1 MKNKRDGFT
10 LVEIIAVIII
20 IGIIALIAIPAV
32 LQYLNSAS
40 DSVFTNHEKTMASA
54 AKNYTINCL
63 NNNLNCSLPDDGGN
77 KKVDLKTLS
86 EEGYIDEIVDPETN
100 IACDTQNSYV
110 IINKDNNDYS
120 YDACLVCDSYKSTN
134 SKCDVDSIPPRCG
147 NVSSNKSDWGVGN
160 ETITVSCIDDESGCT
175 KGTFSKVFSA
185 TDTLYF
191 IEISDATGN
200 KTQCDVSSNVHY
212 DNGAPVC
219 SINAQ
224 GEVYEDGI
232 YYGDVKA
239 ILTAED
245 NESGVASFKFSNGV
259 DVFTDKK
266 TIDLGVGE
274 THLTGQVTDKSNN
287 TSSCDL
293 IVVKNRD
300 FVVRY
305 DDNGGSLCSDKTL
318 KVTYKRPYNKYGN
331 LCTPEKVGNT
341 FNGWYLERAFTT
353 IINNSSIFN
362 KKEDITLYA
371 KWNPNTYTIK
381 FNGNG
386 SSSGTMNTI
395 TCTYGEGCTLS
406 ANTFAKTGYKF
417 MGWSES
423 SSATSSTYTDK
434 QVVNNLTSENNKTIN
449 LYAVWKVSSYTLT
462 FNSNG
467 GSGSMTSQT
476 CQFDANCKIKNNT
489 FTKAGYA
496 FAGWSTSSNGSVVY
510 TDGATVKDIGNTT
523 LYAKWIGPYK
533 CIRATTLHSGS
544 AGTYGNYGTKG
555 VLKSGD
561 AFDCDVNGDGS
572 YNSSNER
579 FYFVSD
585 YYDTSTKK
593 WDTSYAVL
601 IFYSNTRNGS
611 IYRSPEDEYYY
622 PYGEFSYDTSRN
634 SANGPRNLVKHF
646 PTTTTWKNVS
656 LKKTSRQILTEKST
670 NTVSGTSSATLPSNF
685 SYSGK
690 AARLLTAQEI
700 SKACGNIA
708 VPCEDTGYG
717 YNTTCYNTLQNCSYF
732 MEGDDD
738 WWLENPSDYSDAI
751 KVGSKY
757 SGRTTTSISVHSTD
771 SNLKS
776 AGVRPAIEVKK
787 SDILY

>member
-40 DSVFTNHEKTMASA
+40 SNVFTNHEKTMASA

-63 NNNLNCSLPDDGGN
+63 NNNLNCNLPDDGGN
-77 KKVDLKTLS
+77 KKIDLKTLN

-110 IINKDNNDYS
+110 IINKDKNDYS
-120 YDACLVCDSYKSTN
+120 YDACLVCDSYKSNN
-134 SKCDVDSIPPRCG
+134 SKCDIDSIPPRCG
-147 NVSSNKSDWGVGN
+147 NVSSNKSDWAVGN
-160 ETITVSCIDDESGCT
+160 ETITVSCIDNESGCT
-175 KGTFSKVFSA
+175 KGTFSKVFSS

-191 IEISDATGN
+191 IEISDVAGN

-449 LYAVWKVSSYTLT
+449 LYAVWKASTAKIYHSGNGATRINTPVTILNTTNNADGTPHKYRGYTYDWKMEDKSININGTSVAFRDISMYKINYPGMESYRNYAISIDYGAEVNSHKNGVGHVNNPQGEYFIRDGYTVEAGKEWICLSGNCTNTYYSQNKQDYISTDICDSSYSDCT
-462 FNSNG
+462 
-467 GSGSMTSQT
+467 
-476 CQFDANCKIKNNT
+476 
-489 FTKAGYA
+489 
-496 FAGWSTSSNGSVVY
+496 VVL
-510 TDGATVKDIGNTT
+510 GVN
-523 LYAKWIGPYK
+523 WIP
-533 CIRATTLHSGS
+533 
-544 AGTYGNYGTKG
+544 N
-555 VLKSGD
+555 
-561 AFDCDVNGDGS
+561 
-572 YNSSNER
+572 
-579 FYFVSD
+579 
-585 YYDTSTKK
+585 
-593 WDTSYAVL
+593 
-601 IFYSNTRNGS
+601 
-611 IYRSPEDEYYY
+611 
-622 PYGEFSYDTSRN
+622 
-634 SANGPRNLVKHF
+634 
-646 PTTTTWKNVS
+646 
-656 LKKTSRQILTEKST
+656 
-670 NTVSGTSSATLPSNF
+670 
-685 SYSGK
+685 
-690 AARLLTAQEI
+690 
-700 SKACGNIA
+700 
-708 VPCEDTGYG
+708 
-717 YNTTCYNTLQNCSYF
+717 
-732 MEGDDD
+732 
-738 WWLENPSDYSDAI
+738 
-751 KVGSKY
+751 
-757 SGRTTTSISVHSTD
+757 
-771 SNLKS
+771 
-776 AGVRPAIEVKK
+776 
-787 SDILY
+787 